1 MTKAKT
7 GFDEFLEQQLQDKKF
22 AAQYRSARAE
32 IDAVD
37 KLIIA
42 LDSARV
48 LRGISK
54 AELARKIQT
63 RPELIRRLLTAKN
76 SNPTMETVLKL
87 ATALGYHLELIPNV
101 PPRAGKRS
109 ATRAVA
115 ARRIH
120 GSQGRTSATLRGLL
134 ARYSL
139 RSF

>member
-22 AAQYRSARAE
+22 AAQHLSARAE

-37 KLIIA
+37 KLIRA

-48 LRGISK
+48 LSGISK

-87 ATALGYHLELIPNV
+87 ATALGYHLELIPNA
-101 PPRAGKRS
+101 PSRTGKRS

-115 ARRIH
+115 ARRI
-120 GSQGRTSATLRGLL
+120 R
-134 ARYSL
+134 
-139 RSF
+139 RS